1 MEIKLIGRIVPAI
14 VILFALFPCF
24 LTADERENA
33 SVPENRKLQ
42 IFASIAKGA
51 SEIKTI
57 SSDFVQERRTSML
70 KEPLIATGKFFFEK
84 PERLRWEFL
93 KPSQSGFAINGERT
107 RRWRDNPEQSE
118 PFEIGKEPAV
128 KTTAEQVFAWARGDF
143 IWIEERYQIV
153 IESEEP
159 LTIMLIPRSPEEGK
173 YIRSI
178 AISFSSDLTYVNSV
192 EIREKQGDSTRIRF
206 VNSVLNTPLPEGLF

>member
-1 MEIKLIGRIVPAI
+1 MRSKWTRRIIPVV
-14 VILFALFPCF
+14 VILFSLFPCF
-24 LTADERENA
+24 VTAGESENA
-33 SVPENRKLQ
+33 SALENRKLQ
-42 IFASIAKGA
+42 IFASITKGA
-51 SEIKTI
+51 SAIKTI
-57 SSDFVQERRTSML
+57 SSDFIQERRTSML

-206 VNSVLNTPLPEGLF
+206 VNSVLNTALPEGLF

>member
-1 MEIKLIGRIVPAI
+1 MKNKLTGRIVPAI

-42 IFASIAKGA
+42 IFVSIAKGA

-70 KEPLIATGKFFFEK
+70 KEPLIATGRFFFEK

-93 KPSQSGFAINGERT
+93 KPSQSGFTINGEKAK
-107 RRWRDNPEQSE
+107 RWGDNPEQLQ
-118 PFEIGKEPAV
+118 PFEIGKEPALR
-128 KTTAEQVFAWARGDF
+128 TTAEQVFAWARGDF
-143 IWIEERYQIV
+143 TWIEKRYQIM
-153 IESEEP
+153 IGSEEP
-159 LTIMLIPRSPEEGK
+159 LTIMLTPRSPEEKK
-173 YIRSI
+173 YIRHI
-178 AISFSSDLTYVNSV
+178 AISFSLDLAYVNSF
-192 EIREKQGDSTRIRF
+192 EIRERHGDSTRIRF
-206 VNSVLNTPLPEGLF
+206 VNIVLNTPLPESLF